1 MISFKSQLI
10 KTYFTQKVDYCK
22 GEIYGKMLIIT
33 AENRQTTNTL
43 MIKVSG
49 TKETIGNSHIVGISP
64 KCFSLVLGFGLF

>member
-1 MISFKSQLI
+1 
-10 KTYFTQKVDYCK
+10 
-22 GEIYGKMLIIT
+22 MLIIT

-64 KCFSLVLGFGLF
+64 KCFGLVLGFGLF